1 MLKVGS
7 VTESLTV
14 ESATPA
20 IATDDATISETLNTR
35 SVSDLPLNGRDALKL
50 ATTSSDVILGPKS
63 SNTGI
68 PPGEDFIVAGQR
80 EITNSLTLEGITIM
94 INSITVIAVTPNV
107 DAVQEVQVQNGNFT
121 AQYGSYMGVHVN
133 MATKS
138 GTNTLHGS
146 VFEFVRND
154 KFDAPSVFRSS
165 GNAET
170 AAPVQPIWLR
180 LGRSGCDSEAL

>member
-1 MLKVGS
+1 MNQFRWWACLILLNVAAVSSGFAQVANNTSLLGTVTDATGNVIVGASVTILNEGTNETFTVVTNNEGYYAVKFIRPGTYDLTVQQQGFDKLIQKGIVVQTNQAVRTDVMLKVGS

-68 PPGEDFIVAGQR
+68 PPGEDFIGAGQR
-80 EITNSLTLEGITIM
+80 
-94 INSITVIAVTPNV
+94 
-107 DAVQEVQVQNGNFT
+107 
-121 AQYGSYMGVHVN
+121 
-133 MATKS
+133 
-138 GTNTLHGS
+138 
-146 VFEFVRND
+146 
-154 KFDAPSVFRSS
+154 
-165 GNAET
+165 
-170 AAPVQPIWLR
+170 
-180 LGRSGCDSEAL
+180 